1 MFSIMF
7 KNYLKIAWRNLAKN
21 KSFTIINITGLAVGM
36 ASAVLILLW
45 IENEVSF
52 DRFHE
57 KQDRIYQVYQR
68 SPFDGKLSTWAI
80 TAKPLADELR
90 SSHSEIEDAARTYD
104 ANFLFTTGDKHL
116 NVHGNFTDPG
126 FLNIFSFPLVYGSNK
141 TALNDPHNIVI
152 TEKLAKKLFGAEDA
166 MGKTIKIDSVDR
178 FTVTGVLK
186 DLPNNTRF
194 SFEYLMPWSYL
205 KQLNKDDANWRNNS
219 CFTYVSL
226 KPGIT
231 LAAADAQLKNI
242 VNPHIERKDV
252 ETFLHPV
259 AKWRLYSKFENGVAV
274 GGRIET
280 VKLFAVIAAFILLI
294 ACINF
299 MNLSTAR
306 SEKRAKEVGIR
317 KVSGALKSSLVIQ
330 FLIESILISVG
341 AGVLALFIVNVSLPG
356 FNSLTDKQLYLPFTS
371 AYFWMISMGFI
382 LFTGIL
388 AGSYPAFFLSSFK
401 PISVLKGSFKAANA
415 LVTPR
420 KALVVVQF
428 SFAIVLIICTII
440 VQKQINYAQTRS
452 TGYNTNNLI
461 YTMMTGTTEKNYM
474 PIKNELLISG
484 AAISVTKTSA
494 PMTQSWSSTNDY
506 TWEGK
511 DPASKVEIRMFNTD
525 GDFTKTVGLKLTS
538 GRDIDVKNFPSDS
551 TAALLNESAASVMGF
566 KNPIGQVITLT
577 GETKPVKWHVVGV
590 IKDFIMESPFEPI
603 QPMVVQGPKGWFN
616 VINFKLNPALSTTDA
631 MNKAEA
637 VFKRYNPD
645 YPFEY
650 NFTDTE
656 YELKFYDEQRTKTLA
671 TLFSAL
677 TIIISCL
684 GLFGL
689 SAYMAE
695 NRIKEIGVRKV
706 LGASSAGIAAL
717 LSKDFLKLVGIA
729 FLVASPISWYAM
741 SKWLQGYNY
750 RITISLWVFVIAGAV
765 SVLIAVATISYQAI
779 KAALSNPVKSLRS
792 E

>member
-1 MFSIMF
+1 MFR
-7 KNYLKIAWRNLAKN
+7 NYLKIGLRNLLK
-21 KSFTIINITGLAVGM
+21 KRVFSLINITGLAVGM
-36 ASAVLILLW
+36 ASAILILLW

-68 SPFDGKLSTWAI
+68 SPFGGKLSTWYI
-80 TAKPLADELR
+80 TAKPLANELR

-116 NVHGNFTDPG
+116 KVHGNFTDPG
-126 FLNIFSFPLVYGSNK
+126 FLNIFSFPLVYGNNK
-141 TALNDPHNIVI
+141 TALNDPHSIVI
-152 TEKLAKKLFGAEDA
+152 TQKLAKKLFGAGDDA
-166 MGKTIKIDSVDR
+166 MGKAIKIDSVDR

-194 SFEYLMPWSYL
+194 GFEYLVPWSYM
-205 KQLNKDDANWRNNS
+205 KQLHQDDDNWNNNS
-219 CFTYVSL
+219 CFTYVLL

-231 LAAADAQLKNI
+231 LAGADAQLKNV

-252 ETFLHPV
+252 ETFLHPI

-280 VKLFAVIAAFILLI
+280 VKLFAIIAAFILLI

-317 KVSGALKSSLVIQ
+317 KVSGALKSSLVMQ
-330 FLIESILISVG
+330 FLIESVLISVC
-341 AGVLALFIVNVSLPG
+341 AGILALFIVNISLPG
-356 FNSLTDKQLYLPFTS
+356 FNVLTDKQLYLPFTS
-371 AYFWMISMGFI
+371 IYFWLISGGFV
-382 LFTGIL
+382 LFTGVL

-401 PISVLKGSFKAANA
+401 PVRVLKGSFKAVNA

-440 VQKQINYAQTRS
+440 VQKQINYAQSRN
-452 TGYNTNNLI
+452 TGYNNNNLV
-461 YTMMTGTTEKNYM
+461 YTMMTGTADKNYM
-474 PIKNELLISG
+474 PIKNELLSSG
-484 AAISVTKTSA
+484 AAVSVTKTSA

-511 DPASKVEIRMFNTD
+511 DPASKIEVRMFNAD
-525 GDFTKTVGLKLTS
+525 GDFTKTVGLKMIN

-551 TAALLNESAASVMGF
+551 TAALINETAAKVMGF
-566 KNPIGQVITLT
+566 KNAIGQVITLT
-577 GETKPVKWHVVGV
+577 GQNSPIKWHVVGV

-603 QPMVVQGPKGWFN
+603 QPMVVQGPKGDWFN

-631 MNKAEA
+631 MKKAEA
-637 VFKRYNPD
+637 VFKKYNPD

-650 NFTDTE
+650 NFTDSE
-656 YELKFYDEQRTKTLA
+656 YKLKFYDEQRTKTLA
-671 TLFSAL
+671 TLFSVL

-695 NRIKEIGVRKV
+695 NRIKEIGIRKV

-717 LSKDFLKLVGIA
+717 LSKDFLKLVSIA
-729 FLVASPISWYAM
+729 FLVASPIAWYAM
-741 SKWLQGYNY
+741 NKWLQGYNY
-750 RITISLWVFVIAGAV
+750 RIGISLWVFILAGAG
-765 SVLIAVATISYQAI
+765 SIFIAVATISFQSI
-779 KAALSNPVKSLRS
+779 KAALSNPVKSLHS